1 MAIFSTNKIPCLF
14 VIVIAL
20 WSTTLSAQV
29 PAYDFPSFDNL
40 VAKRGLPD
48 PFMMADG
55 RRVKTL
61 EDWEKQRMYIKD
73 MLLYYQYGYYPP
85 APKNL
90 KVETK
95 SSMAILNGKATET
108 RLVLSMGPDHSI
120 TVRVDLSVPTK
131 GSGPYPVVIT
141 GDREWGRTEGL
152 EVATERGYMVADF
165 YRTDLDPDNDD
176 RTNGVHPHYPEYDW
190 ATLSAWAWGFS
201 RVVDYLETLEH
212 VDKDKIVVTGHSR
225 GGKTALLAGAM
236 DDRIAIVVPN
246 GSGAGGCG
254 SLKYM
259 QGGAESLMRITRE
272 DKFHYW
278 FQPRFN
284 DFKRRVDRLPFD
296 QHFLKALVAPR
307 PLLCTDGLH
316 DEWANPWGAQ
326 QTTEAAR
333 EVYTFFGV
341 PEKIG
346 NHYRQGGHHHNVEDW
361 QALLDFSD
369 YNFFGK
375 ALPGDFYKENFV
387 RVDSLITGKS
397 PVPLVWGCTDST
409 YREFNPLATAE
420 LADSCVMPC
429 PTDVS
434 REDNHSARGDMCYS
448 N

>member
-1 MAIFSTNKIPCLF
+1 VAIFSTDKILF
-14 VIVIAL
+14 LLVLAL
-20 WSTTLSAQV
+20 WSTTPSAQV

-48 PFMMADG
+48 PFMMVDG

-61 EDWEKQRMYIKD
+61 GDWEKQRMYIKD

-90 KVETK
+90 KVELI
-95 SSMAILNGKATET
+95 SSKTILNGKAVEK
-108 RLVLSMGPDHSI
+108 RLVLSMGPDNLI
-120 TVRVDLSVPTK
+120 TIRVDLSVPVR
-131 GSGPYPVVIT
+131 GGGPFPVVIT

-152 EVATERGYMVADF
+152 EVATDRGYIVADF
-165 YRTDLDPDNDD
+165 FRTDLDPDNDD

-190 ATLSAWAWGFS
+190 ATLSVWAWGYS
-201 RVVDYLETLEH
+201 RVVDYLETLDD

-236 DDRIAIVVPN
+236 DRRIAITVPA

-259 QGGAESLMRITRE
+259 QGGAESLMRISRD

-284 DFKRRVDRLPFD
+284 DFERRVDRLPFD

-307 PLLCTDGLH
+307 PMLCTDGLH

-333 EVYTFFGV
+333 EVYKFLGV
-341 PEKIG
+341 SEKIG

-375 ALPGDFYKENFV
+375 ALPGDFYKENFEKV
-387 RVDSLITGKS
+387 NSLINGKS
-397 PVPLVWGCTDST
+397 PPPLAWGCTDSA
-409 YREFNPLATAE
+409 YKEFNPLATAN
-420 LADSCVMPC
+420 LAGACVVPC
-429 PTDVS
+429 PTDVT
-434 REDNHSARGDMCYS
+434 RKGNHSARNGRNCYS

>member
-1 MAIFSTNKIPCLF
+1 MAICSTHRILILF
-14 VIVIAL
+14 VIAL
-20 WSTTLSAQV
+20 WSTILSAQA
-29 PAYDFPSFDNL
+29 PAYDFPSFDSL
-40 VAKRGLPD
+40 MAKRGLPD
-48 PFMMADG
+48 PFLMVDG

-61 EDWEKQRMYIKD
+61 QDWEAQRMYIKD

-90 KVETK
+90 EVEIK
-95 SSMAILNGKATET
+95 SSRTILKGKAKET
-108 RLVLSMGPDHSI
+108 RLVLSMGPNHSI
-120 TVRVDLSVPTK
+120 TIRVDLSVPTK

-152 EVATERGYMVADF
+152 EVATDRGYMVADF
-165 YRTDLDPDNDD
+165 FRTDLDPDNDD

-201 RVVDYLETLEH
+201 RVIDYLETLEN

-236 DDRIAIVVPN
+236 DSRIAIVVPN

-259 QGGAESLMRITRE
+259 QGGAESLMRITRS

-278 FQPRFN
+278 FQPRFS

-316 DEWANPWGAQ
+316 DEWANPWGGQ

-341 PEKIG
+341 PEKVG
-346 NHYRQGGHHHNVEDW
+346 HHYRQGGHHHNVEDW
-361 QALLDFSD
+361 EALLDFSD

-375 ALPGDFYKENFV
+375 ALPTDFYNENFD
-387 RVDSLITGKS
+387 RVDSLINGKS
-397 PVPLVWGCTDST
+397 PVPLVKSD
-409 YREFNPLATAE
+409 RI
-420 LADSCVMPC
+420 
-429 PTDVS
+429 
-434 REDNHSARGDMCYS
+434 H
-448 N
+448 